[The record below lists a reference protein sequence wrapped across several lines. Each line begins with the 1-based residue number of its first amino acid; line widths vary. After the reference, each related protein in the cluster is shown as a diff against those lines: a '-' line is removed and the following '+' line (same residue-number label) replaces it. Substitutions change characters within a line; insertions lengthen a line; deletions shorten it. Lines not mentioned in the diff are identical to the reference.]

1 MNNHVTCSKL
11 HFLNTVRH
19 FPEKYSCAIDSFL
32 EGWIACIG
40 NLQAVHNNNYNEFF
54 NRMSSVSLLIFLQGN
69 LYGYDQLEDAILEI
83 DRVDVW
89 YDNRRVIQNLKHH
102 DDSQDV

>member
-1 MNNHVTCSKL
+1 M
-11 HFLNTVRH
+11 
-19 FPEKYSCAIDSFL
+19 SFL
-32 EGWIACIG
+32 IACHQLLTIIMQ
-40 NLQAVHNNNYNEFF
+40 LSMI
-54 NRMSSVSLLIFLQGN
+54 MSVGISLLIFLQGN
-69 LYGYDQLEDAILEI
+69 LYGYDQLEDAILEM